1 MIDPAAAA
9 RPWGGLT
16 APPRLAAHRENA
28 VWEVRLPSGRA
39 ALRAHRPGYRS
50 AAEIEAEL
58 AWTEALA
65 ARGVPCP
72 APIRTEADALLGT
85 EGGVLISCVAWIDA
99 PPLAPC
105 LRTMRALG
113 DLAARTHAASDDA
126 ALPAAPRAAWDLDA
140 LTGADPLWGR
150 YVENP
155 ALGAGEAAV
164 LARARDAARERL
176 PEIGD
181 VGLIHA
187 DLLRENVLG
196 DGRGLHLIDFDDG
209 GIGWRAYDLG
219 TALVQHVGSPGA
231 PALRGALLDGY
242 LARRALPGADVL
254 AMFVALRAMASAGW
268 AVTRLPPGAPGLRA
282 YAQRALAAVAEWAP

>member
-28 VWEVRLPSGRA
+28 VWDVRLPSGRA
-39 ALRAHRPGYRS
+39 ALRAHRPGYRT
-50 AAEIEAEL
+50 AAAIEAEL

-65 ARGVPCP
+65 ARDVPCP
-72 APIRTEADALLGT
+72 APIRTGAGDLLSA

-99 PPLAPC
+99 APLAPC
-105 LRTMRALG
+105 PLTMRALG

-126 ALPAAPRAAWDLDA
+126 ALSPAPRAAWDLDA

-150 YVENP
+150 YVDNP
-155 ALGAGEAAV
+155 ALGPDEVAT
-164 LARARDAARERL
+164 LARASDAARERL
-176 PEIGD
+176 PGIGD

-187 DLLRENVLG
+187 DLLRENVLEG
-196 DGRGLHLIDFDDG
+196 ADGLHLIDFDDG
-209 GIGWRAYDLG
+209 GTGWRAYDLG
-219 TALVQHVGSPGA
+219 TALVQHVGAPDA
-231 PALRGALLDGY
+231 PALRDALLEGY
-242 LARRALPGADVL
+242 LSRRALPGADAL

-268 AVTRLPPGAPGLRA
+268 AVTRLPPGAPGQRA
-282 YAQRALAAVAEWAP
+282 YAARALEAVADWAP